1 MSISI
6 YIVIE
11 NGDPYPD
18 AYKSYKEAVD
28 AVKAKHKEAIDKE
41 LEWLEMNPGYH
52 GCNEVDVPEAKEG
65 STLTRLYIEKGIHI
79 EIHKY
84 HI

>member
-1 MSISI
+1 MFI

-18 AYKSYKEAVD
+18 AYLRYEEAVA
-28 AVKAKHKEAIDKE
+28 AVKAKHKEAIDEE

-65 STLTRLYIEKGIHI
+65 SKLTRLYIEKGIHI
-79 EIHKY
+79 EIHKFY
-84 HI
+84 I

>member
-18 AYKSYKEAVD
+18 AYLRYEEAVA
-28 AVKAKHKEAIDKE
+28 AVKAKHKEAIDEE
-41 LEWLEMNPGYH
+41 LKWLEMNPGYH
-52 GCNEVDVPEAKEG
+52 GCNEVDVPETKER
-65 STLTRLYIEKGIHI
+65 SKPTRLYIEKGIHI

-84 HI
+84 RI

>member
-28 AVKAKHKEAIDKE
+28 AVKVKHKEAIDDE
-41 LEWLEMNPGYH
+41 LEWLKKNPGDH
-52 GCNEVDVPEAKEG
+52 GCNEIDVPEAKEG
-65 STLTRLYIEKGIHI
+65 HSHLYIEKGIHI

-84 HI
+84 RI

>member
-1 MSISI
+1 
-6 YIVIE
+6 
-11 NGDPYPD
+11 
-18 AYKSYKEAVD
+18 
-28 AVKAKHKEAIDKE
+28 
-41 LEWLEMNPGYH
+41 MNPGYH